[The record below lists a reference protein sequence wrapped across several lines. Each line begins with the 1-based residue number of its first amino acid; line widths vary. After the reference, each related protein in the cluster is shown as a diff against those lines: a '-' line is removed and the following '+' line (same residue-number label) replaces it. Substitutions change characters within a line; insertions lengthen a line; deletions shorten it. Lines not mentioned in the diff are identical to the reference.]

1 MTDTRTLRIAI
12 IGSGPAGMYSAAHL
26 LGTPTGTWLDGRM
39 VHLTH
44 RRVEVDVIDRLPTP
58 WGLVRGGV
66 APDHPEKKQIV
77 DVFERVASREEF
89 RFFGNL
95 EVGRD
100 LSVKELSSWYDGVV
114 FTHGAQG
121 DRSMGIPGEDL
132 ANVASAREF
141 VSWYNGSPDAS
152 ALKFDLSHERAVVIG
167 NGNVA
172 LDVARMLTR
181 DPAHLAQTDITS
193 HALASLMTSRVREVV
208 VVGRR
213 GPLEAAFNLPE
224 LEELAALDG
233 VDVVVDSK
241 ELPELGS
248 YRGTTADLIS
258 RAKLELLHVLAVRTP
273 NAANR
278 RIMLRFLASPIE
290 VLGSGRVES
299 LRLRKNRL
307 VSDSNGQQQAHATS
321 AQFEIPAGLLL
332 RAVGYAGKP
341 VDGLPFDP
349 VRCII
354 PNREGRIVQAD
365 GNAAAGLYVAG
376 WAKRGPSG
384 IIGTNRKC
392 ARDTVRALLEDATHG
407 LIGGAQ
413 LPDRDEV
420 VSRLAASSAQIVS
433 YAGWKAIDEGEQHAG
448 KAAKKPREKLT
459 TIPALLQAA
468 SPRCVSDISTAAKA
482 RKLDA
487 IVVGSG
493 LGGLSTAACLAASGK
508 SVVVL
513 EAHEIVGGCSQTFR
527 RKGIWEFDCGVHYVG
542 GCVQGGDG
550 MIATIFR
557 GLGVEDRIA
566 WSRMDDSGIDT
577 VQFPEHQFKVP
588 TSWAGLAANLCACF
602 PKDAGGLAK
611 ALAELQLMGDGAD
624 RINDV
629 PHSIG
634 VLLPL
639 LKRPVEAFK
648 IARGLELPIGRL
660 FDRYKLSLHARAALL
675 SLVHLHNTAPSKTPA
690 LLVAMLF
697 RCFFKEGAF
706 FPTQGGQVL
715 AANLVE
721 VIRANGGVVRTKAR
735 VRSIDVESGRV
746 QGVTLTDGERLRAD
760 VVVSN
765 ADIHRTFQDLIEPWH
780 LSRRTLDRIGRFR
793 RPHSIFSMYLGADID
808 LTRTRPATNFILHD
822 RYDMQT
828 TFDLLDK
835 GQWDPKGWLA
845 ISSPTLKAG
854 GVRHYG
860 PPGYTAIEA
869 FCAVPAEYEFW
880 GGGDPM
886 AGTAYKWSPVYRER
900 KAEIEQVMLDRTL
913 RALPELR
920 GHVVWQES
928 ASPLTHERFTLSRM
942 PYGPENTSDQIGPF
956 RRPSVRTEIDGLFL
970 AGASTAFLYGVAF
983 ALRGGVGAASEILG
997 HDLFADFHKGRVIVD
1012 RGALPAH
1019 GADWDP
1025 FHVCRGHSR
1034 KPGSLHEADAVAA
1047 YDAAAQWT

>member
-1 MTDTRTLRIAI
+1 MTDTRALRVAI
-12 IGSGPAGMYSAAHL
+12 IGSGPAGMYAAAHL

-66 APDHPEKKQIV
+66 APDHPEKKKIV

-121 DRSMGIPGEDL
+121 DRRMDIPGEDL

-141 VSWYNGSPDAS
+141 VSWYNGSPDGS

-172 LDVARMLTR
+172 LDVARLLTR
-181 DPAHLAQTDITS
+181 DPAHLAKTDIATY
-193 HALASLMTSRVREVV
+193 ALEKLRASRVREVV
-208 VVGRR
+208 IVGRR

-224 LEELAALDG
+224 LEELAEIEG
-233 VDVVVDSK
+233 VDLAVAPG
-241 ELPELGS
+241 ELPDLQGH
-248 YRGTTADLIS
+248 RGTSADLVS
-258 RAKLELLHVLAVRTP
+258 RRKLERLHELAATEP
-273 NAANR
+273 NPRNR
-278 RIMLRFLASPIE
+278 RIVLRFLASPVE
-290 VLGSGRVES
+290 VLGTGRVEH
-299 LRLRKNRL
+299 LRLAKNRL
-307 VSDSNGQQQAHATS
+307 VVDAKGRMQAVATP
-321 AQFEIPAGLLL
+321 AKFEIEAGLVL
-332 RAVGYAGKP
+332 RAVGYAGTP
-341 VDGLPFDP
+341 VEGLPFDP
-349 VRCII
+349 IRCIT
-354 PNREGRIVQAD
+354 PNREGRVAQAD
-365 GNAAAGLYVAG
+365 GNAMAGLYVAG

-384 IIGTNRKC
+384 IIGTNRVC
-392 ARDTVRALLEDATHG
+392 ARDTARALLEDANHG
-407 LIGGAQ
+407 LIGRSQ
-413 LPDRDEV
+413 LPDREDV
-420 VSRLAASSAQIVS
+420 ARRLTAKKAQIIS
-433 YAGWKAIDEGEQHAG
+433 YADWKTIDRCERRAG
-448 KAAKKPREKLT
+448 RAAGRPREKLT
-459 TIPALLQAA
+459 NIHELLEAALPQ
-468 SPRCVSDISTAAKA
+468 RVSDIAAAAKA

-508 SVVVL
+508 SVMLL

-542 GCVQGGDG
+542 GCMPGGDG

-588 TSWAGLAANLCACF
+588 TSWAGLTANLCQCF
-602 PKDAGGLAK
+602 PKDADGLAK
-611 ALAELQLMGDGAD
+611 AVAELQCMGDGAD

-639 LKRPVEAFK
+639 LKHPVEAFK

-660 FDRYKLSLHARAALL
+660 FDRYKLSFHARAALL
-675 SLVHLHNTAPSKTPA
+675 SLVHLHNTAPSRTPA
-690 LLVAMLF
+690 LLVAMLL

-721 VIRANGGVVRTKAR
+721 VIRTNGGVVRTKAR
-735 VRSIDVESGRV
+735 VRSIDIESGRV
-746 QGVTLTDGERLRAD
+746 RGVTLTDGEQLRAD

-765 ADIHRTFQDLIEPWH
+765 ADIHRTFQDLIEPRH
-780 LSRRTLDRIGRFR
+780 LSRRTLDRIRRFR
-793 RPHSIFSMYLGADID
+793 RPHSIFSMYLGADVD

-845 ISSPTLKAG
+845 VSSPTLKAG
-854 GVRHYG
+854 GVRHFG
-860 PPGYTAIEA
+860 PPGYSAIEA

-886 AGTAYKWSPVYRER
+886 AGTGYKWSPVYRER
-900 KAEIEQVMLDRTL
+900 KAEIEEVMLDRTL

-920 GHVVWQES
+920 GHIAWRES

-942 PYGPENTSDQIGPF
+942 PYGPENTNDQIGPF
-956 RRPSVRTEIDGLFL
+956 RRPSVRTEINGLFL

-983 ALRGGVGAASEILG
+983 ALRGGVGAASEIIG
-997 HDLFADFHKGRVIVD
+997 RDLFAEFHKGKVIVD
-1012 RGALPAH
+1012 RSALPIHDAN
-1019 GADWDP
+1019 WDP
-1025 FHVCRGHSR
+1025 FQACRGHSR
-1034 KPGSLHEADAVAA
+1034 RQDPVDTVDS
-1047 YDAAAQWT
+1047 AAA